1 MLEKVVPGLTL
12 TLEKRV
18 EPGESAAALGSGG
31 LNVFSTP
38 SLVALFENTARLL
51 VDPLLPEGFST
62 VGVEIQVKHLKATHI
77 GQQVRCLATVTGV
90 EGKRIT
96 LVAEM
101 WDEQGRIG
109 EGSHIRFL
117 VNDAEF
123 LRRLG

>member
-1 MLEKVVPGLTL
+1 MLEAVTLGSTL
-12 TLEKRV
+12 TLEKQV

-31 LNVFSTP
+31 LNVYSTP
-38 SLVALFENTARLL
+38 ALVALFEATARKQ

-77 GQQVRCLATVTGV
+77 GQRVRCTATVTGV
-90 EGKRIT
+90 AGKRIT
-96 LVAEM
+96 FTAEM

-109 EGSHIRFL
+109 EGSHSRYL

-123 LRRLG
+123 MRRLG